1 MATQDELNRAY
12 SEQQERLNSAY
23 AASIAPPAPAPAA
36 PATPKRGAFA
46 EVGTALARGA
56 LVGLPDVLGQA
67 ARFTGAEGTG
77 EQLRGFAKRM
87 GERPDLTLRP
97 EDQGSITNFF
107 AQGAEQIAPAL
118 APVAAVAG
126 LVAAAP
132 VSVPAAVTIGG
143 GALGGGAL
151 FGLAAG
157 QETLDKAKAA
167 GVDPKTAQ
175 EAANLNAL
183 QTAATQTALG
193 VIGGNLFSRGATA
206 ASKLVGRQAP
216 ALADDVLGQMA
227 GTSGVLKPFLKELPL
242 ATAEAVATGAAQTGL
257 TAQIEKSYGIDDT
270 DALTA
275 MKDSIVPM
283 LSLSAVMAPLGLAG
297 RAMGARSAQK
307 RTAVLEDANSPPE
320 LRQELATQYSDI
332 LAKTHPAEAAEFR
345 KNAELA
351 IKEGQ
356 ALQVDSY
363 LFQPGAVNSLAEQPA
378 AEPLGLPLIND
389 PMIVFPDGSTGR
401 QSQIDEYLAGLPE
414 GERAA
419 ARARMLGMG
428 ERQVPQPPAPD
439 PAAAAALHEQVK
451 AALIAAGE
459 KPAEPLTKAQ
469 FGAEQGLK
477 GQQLAKA
484 YKQYLNDPA
493 TQESIMRA
501 DADRLDAIDAARAA
515 APTPEL
521 NRLVEETAPPPAEPT
536 AMAVALQE
544 ATRRAQE
551 DAAYNTREAQV
562 VREREAIANITRGEE
577 QARAALAGEVRPD
590 PNAPKIG
597 TELARD
603 LEAAQA
609 ADSVAWRKQDIAR
622 INKALEAAGV
632 TKAKTYDDQIAALQ
646 KAVDEQKS
654 QTVTGDRLRMVLD
667 RWVAERPVPPA
678 PAAPEIPVTA
688 GRMSAAPPPQAEA
701 LAATAGENL
710 PQPAPGLTAQPPEV
724 AAAAVAA
731 TAATE
736 NLAPSPHQQMADRF
750 GSIVADFD
758 ARAAQR
764 GLTAVERA
772 QRNKAAQHQQEL
784 LTLREEGD
792 VLNDAAIAVLSAEA
806 DKLSAPLSRRL
817 EGDSTGVARPELIAP
832 TGKLVDTLGNI
843 QRAGAEDWS
852 RKLAAELAPLVGDV
866 DIVRAG
872 SHPVAMGEY
881 NRVTRKLSVFE
892 GAESEHTLLHEAVHA
907 ATMNGLDRAETML
920 FPRDQNEA
928 RMRKSYKDLE
938 AVRKEAMRG
947 ADAKKQYGLM
957 DVHEFVAELDSNP
970 DFRQYLKDQGDN
982 KSLWKRT
989 IEAIRGLLGL
999 STDTRAALERAID
1012 ARNELYGALRAQREF
1027 DRSPAGAVAA
1037 TERTV
1042 ANLTRMADSDTLA
1055 ERLSVKRLPRA
1066 VYEAMMGW
1074 KTLDFIAGGL
1084 DAWPEMRRAGVA
1096 QAVNAY
1102 RAARDAKRVISERI
1116 SDSLGR
1122 YTTHGE
1128 HVLRKTK
1135 DPRATNIEMM
1145 TIAGE
1150 SSILGSDYRKNFS
1163 DNLKAGRKLDAA
1175 DKATVDDLHRR
1186 FTQLQRAHPELAKSL
1201 VEGEQQGRKMLIEKT
1216 ANLAKMTLEA
1226 HSGVT
1231 QRLEAELA
1239 RMAPTDAARAR
1250 LEVQLQQSRR
1260 EGALAAAHARL
1271 LDVEDKSLRKAQ
1283 NTDTYKFLDGASA
1296 TLDARLAAMFKA
1308 VSEMP
1313 EGSALRSEMGEV
1325 ARAYY
1330 SQVNNPYFSLG
1341 RDGDY
1346 FVKVKFQN
1354 MDAATQQRI
1363 QAAAREAGKII
1374 GSLTGPNAKDHA
1386 FFRVETLEQAAALR
1400 RRIEQAGGAKVDR
1413 TQSAAGRLADRDM
1426 ASAAGITPALRQLR
1440 TRLDDMVD
1448 SDPRF
1453 QGPAGREAAAEMKK
1467 VIERQLLSMLPET
1480 SVRSAKMRR
1489 EGVPGYDADFYG
1501 NFARRAAGHSMDMA
1515 NLYTSRAFG
1524 DALRQLDESVDT
1536 LNRGTDLE
1544 TAARAQV
1551 VANEVRKRYANSMK
1565 PVENETISLIN
1576 SFGHSF
1582 YLAMSP
1588 AHIIRTFSQP
1598 FQRVVPFIGGRYGH
1612 VRAAAEMAR
1621 ATGTAL
1627 KIVQNTIARGWE
1639 EGGLRGVANTGIN
1652 FDGMNLSAADRM
1664 FLEEMHDR
1672 GIFKL
1677 GQAQRLQHAITGG
1690 SQLQRDVAAM
1700 AAMTTQY
1707 AEMANRVSAGLAAFR
1722 LASKDGRM
1730 SREAAMDWA
1739 VKAINNGMDN
1749 FDPDNTARKIGRHGF
1764 AGQITPLMTQFMNYQ
1779 LQFTQQLVRTVHD
1792 GYFGRDKSA
1801 EGLARSK
1808 AARKEFA
1815 GLMATSALISGLLGL
1830 PFANALAG
1838 AYNWLTKDENDPR
1851 DVRNDIRNYLNTT
1864 LGTGAGNL
1872 MARGL
1877 GEAINLDTSTFG
1889 AQDLLPGSNF
1899 LVDRRKFEDV
1909 MADQST
1915 ALMGPALNAGVDIL
1929 TGLNKISEGNVIKGV
1944 EQMLPSGLRPY
1955 YKAAQLAGVVGPGGY
1970 TDAKGNPLPMAEPT
1984 DWEIMLQGLG
1994 FRSADK
2000 ARRDE
2005 AVFAANTNE
2014 MLLNRRKTKLND
2026 QLYKAITQ
2034 GTGTVEEAAEAIRE
2048 FNAANPLQ
2056 PLTDPMAAVRRR
2068 IMENAMGQF
2077 AGLGTP
2083 VTRRQIPVRWEEVGF
2098 ARPEE

>member
-1 MATQDELNRAY
+1 MAIDQEAADRAY
-12 SEQQERLNSAY
+12 RAQQDAFDAAY
-23 AASIAPPAPAPAA
+23 AASQRPPAPAA
-36 PATPKRGAFA
+36 PPPAPEKRGAFT
-46 EVGTALARGA
+46 EIGTALARGA
-56 LVGLPDVLGQA
+56 LVGLPDVAGQA
-67 ARFTGAEGTG
+67 LRFAGAEGTG
-77 EQLRGFAKRM
+77 QQLRGFAKRM
-87 GERPDLTLRP
+87 EARPDLTLRP
-97 EDQGSITNFF
+97 EDQNAVTNFF

-167 GVDPKTAQ
+167 GIDPKVAQ

-183 QTAATQTALG
+183 QTTATQTALG

-242 ATAEAVATGAAQTGL
+242 STAEAVATGAAQTGL

-283 LSLSAVMAPLGLAG
+283 LSLSAAMAPLGLAG

-307 RTAVLEDANSPPE
+307 RTQVLGDANTAPE
-320 LRQELATQYSDI
+320 LRTELANQYADV
-332 LAKTHPAEAAEFR
+332 LAKSHPAGAAEFR

-356 ALQVDSY
+356 PLDVNAS
-363 LFQPGAVNSLAEQPA
+363 LFQPGAVQSLAEQPT
-378 AEPLGLPLIND
+378 ETLGLPFISR
-389 PMIVFPDGSTGR
+389 PATMVVFPDGSVGTHADAER
-401 QSQIDEYLAGLPE
+401 YIADLPE
-414 GERAA
+414 NERVA
-419 ARARMLGMG
+419 ARARLLGTG
-428 ERQVPQPPAPD
+428 ERQVAPPPAPD
-439 PAAAAALHEQVK
+439 PAAVVALHEQVK
-451 AALIAAGE
+451 AALVAAGE
-459 KPAEPLTKAQ
+459 KPAEPMTRAQ

-477 GQQLAKA
+477 GQQLSKA
-484 YKQYLNDPA
+484 YKQYLADPA

-501 DADRLDAIDAARAA
+501 DADRLEAIDTARAA
-515 APTPEL
+515 EPAPEL
-521 NRLVEETAPPPAEPT
+521 NRLVDEAAPPQSEPT
-536 AMAVALQE
+536 TMAVALQE

-551 DAAYNTREAQV
+551 DRAFAAREAQV
-562 VREREAIANITRGEE
+562 ARERDAIANITRGEE
-577 QARAALAGEVRPD
+577 QARAALEGEVRPD
-590 PNAPKIG
+590 PNAPKLG
-597 TELARD
+597 VELERD
-603 LEAAQA
+603 LAAA
-609 ADSVAWRKQDIAR
+609 AETEGVAWRKQDVALV
-622 INKALEAAGV
+622 NKALEKAGV

-646 KAVDEQKS
+646 KAVDAQKK

-667 RWVAERPVPPA
+667 RWVAERPVAPEPA
-678 PAAPEIPVTA
+678 AAPEAPTTA
-688 GRMSAAPPPQAEA
+688 GRMSAAPSPQVEA
-701 LAATAGENL
+701 IAAAAGENL
-710 PQPAPGLTAQPPEV
+710 PQPAPGLSEPPSP
-724 AAAAVAA
+724 ATIAAVAELPDM
-731 TAATE
+731 TA
-736 NLAPSPHQQMADRF
+736 SPHQQMADRF
-750 GSIVADFD
+750 GSIVASYD
-758 ARAAQR
+758 AREAQR

-784 LTLREEGD
+784 LALREEGD
-792 VLNDAAIAVLSAEA
+792 VLNDAAITVLNAEA
-806 DKLSAPLSRRL
+806 AKLSAPLSRRL

-852 RKLAAELAPLVGDV
+852 RKLAAELTPLVGDV

-872 SHPVAMGEY
+872 RHPVAMGEY

-920 FPRDQNEA
+920 FPSNQAEA
-928 RMRKSYKDLE
+928 RMRKAYKEMD

-970 DFRQYLKDQGDN
+970 DFRQYLKEQGDN

-989 IEAIRGLLGL
+989 VEAIRNLLGL
-999 STDTRAALERAID
+999 GVDSRAALERAID

-1042 ANLTRMADSDTLA
+1042 ANLVKMADSDTFA
-1055 ERLSVKRLPRA
+1055 ERLSMKRLPRA
-1066 VYEAMMGW
+1066 MYEAMMGW

-1116 SDSLGR
+1116 TDSLGR

-1135 DPRATNIEMM
+1135 DPRGVNYDMAY
-1145 TIAGE
+1145 IAGE
-1150 SSILGSDYRKNFS
+1150 ATIRGVDYRKNFA

-1175 DKATVDDLHRR
+1175 DKAAVDDIHRR

-1216 ANLAKMTLEA
+1216 ANLARMLLEA

-1260 EGALAAAHARL
+1260 EGALAATHARG
-1271 LDVEDKSLRKAQ
+1271 LDIGDKALGKAQ
-1283 NTDTYKFLDGASA
+1283 NTDAYRFLDGASA
-1296 TLDARLAAMFKA
+1296 ALDSRLAAMFKA

-1330 SQVNNPYFSLG
+1330 SQVRDPYFSLG

-1354 MDAATQQRI
+1354 MDAAAQRRI
-1363 QAAAREAGKII
+1363 QEAARAAGKVI
-1374 GSLTGPNAKDHA
+1374 GSLTGPDAKDYA

-1400 RRIEQAGGAKVDR
+1400 RRIEQAGGASVDR
-1413 TQSAAGRLADRDM
+1413 SQTAAGRLADRDM
-1426 ASAAGITPALRQLR
+1426 ANAAGITPALRQLR
-1440 TRLDDMVD
+1440 GRLDDMVD

-1453 QGPAGREAAAEMKK
+1453 QGPAGREAAAAMKQA
-1467 VIERQLLSMLPET
+1467 IERQLLSMLPET

-1501 NFARRAAGHSMDMA
+1501 NFARRAAGHAMDTA

-1524 DALRQLDESVDT
+1524 DALRQLDESVGV
-1536 LNRGTDLE
+1536 LNRGADLE
-1544 TAARAQV
+1544 TADRAQV

-1565 PVENETISLIN
+1565 PVENEAISLIN

-1612 VRAAAEMAR
+1612 VRAATEMAK

-1627 KIVQNTIARGWE
+1627 RIVQNTIAQGWS
-1639 EGGLRGVANTGIN
+1639 EGGLRGVANTGVN
-1652 FDGMNLSAADRM
+1652 FDGMNLSAPDRA
-1664 FLEEMHDR
+1664 FLEEMRDR
-1672 GIFKL
+1672 GVFKL

-1690 SQLQRDVAAM
+1690 SQLQRDVAAL

-1749 FDPDNTARKIGRHGF
+1749 FDPDNTARLIGRNGF
-1764 AGQITPLMTQFMNYQ
+1764 AGQVTPLLTQFMNYQ

-1792 GYFGRDKSA
+1792 GYFGRDNTP
-1801 EGLARSK
+1801 EGQARAK
-1808 AARKEFA
+1808 AARKEFG
-1815 GLMATSALISGLLGL
+1815 GLMATSAMISGLLGL

-1838 AYNWLTKDENDPR
+1838 AYNWLTEDENDPR
-1851 DVRNDIRNYLNTT
+1851 DVRTDIRHYLDST
-1864 LGTGAGNL
+1864 LGTGVGSL

-1877 GEAINLDTSTFG
+1877 GEAVNLDTSTFG

-1909 MADQST
+1909 MADQSQ
-1915 ALMGPALNAGVDIL
+1915 ALMGPALNAGLDVL
-1929 TGLNKISEGNVIKGV
+1929 TGMNKIAEGNVIKGV
-1944 EQMLPSGLRPY
+1944 EQMLPSGLKPY
-1955 YKAAQLAGVVGPGGY
+1955 YKAAQMAGLIGPGGY
-1970 TDAKGNPLPMAEPT
+1970 TDPKGNPAPMAPPT
-1984 DWEIMLQGLG
+1984 DWEIALQGLG
-1994 FRSADK
+1994 FRSATK

-2005 AVFAANTNE
+2005 EVYAANTND
-2014 MLLNRRKTKLND
+2014 MLLNKRKAKLND
-2026 QLYKAITQ
+2026 QLYKAVTQ
-2034 GTGTVEEAAEAIRE
+2034 GLSPAEAIAAIVE
-2048 FNAANPLQ
+2048 FNTANPMQ
-2056 PLTDPMAAVRRR
+2056 PITDPAAAVRRR
-2068 IMENAMGQF
+2068 IMENAIGM
-2077 AGLGTP
+2077 ATGLGTAL
-2083 VTRRQIPVRWEEVGF
+2083 TRRQAAVRLQESGF
-2098 ARPEE
+2098 AGGEE

>member
-1 MATQDELNRAY
+1 MATQDELDRAY
-12 SEQQERLNSAY
+12 RDQQSRLNAAYSA
-23 AASIAPPAPAPAA
+23 SQNPAPAPAA
-36 PATPKRGAFA
+36 PVAPKRGAFA

-56 LVGLPDVLGQA
+56 LVGLPEVAGQA
-67 ARFTGAEGTG
+67 LRFAGAEETGA
-77 EQLRGFAKRM
+77 QLRGFAKRM
-87 GERPDLTLRP
+87 EARPDLTLRP

-107 AQGAEQIAPAL
+107 AQGAEQVAPAL

-157 QETLDKAKAA
+157 QDTLDKAKAA
-167 GVDPKTAQ
+167 GVDPKVAQ

-183 QTAATQTALG
+183 QTTATQTALG

-206 ASKLVGRQAP
+206 AGKIVGRQAP

-270 DALTA
+270 TALQA
-275 MKDSIVPM
+275 MGDSIVPM

-307 RTAVLEDANSPPE
+307 RTAVLEDANAAPE
-320 LRQELATQYSDI
+320 LRTELANQYAAV

-356 ALQVDSY
+356 PLDVNAS
-363 LFQPGAVNSLAEQPA
+363 LFQPGAIQSLAEQPA

-414 GERAA
+414 GDRAA

-428 ERQVPQPPAPD
+428 ERQVAPPPAPD
-439 PAAAAALHEQVK
+439 PAAVAALHEQVK
-451 AALIAAGE
+451 AALVAAGE

-477 GQQLAKA
+477 GQQLDKA
-484 YKQYLNDPA
+484 YKQYLADPA
-493 TQESIMRA
+493 TRESIMRA
-501 DADRLDAIDAARAA
+501 DADRLEAIDAARAA
-515 APTPEL
+515 EPAPEL
-521 NRLVEETAPPPAEPT
+521 NRLVDEAAPPQSEPT
-536 AMAVALQE
+536 TMAIALQE

-551 DAAYNTREAQV
+551 DAAYGTRETRVA
-562 VREREAIANITRGEE
+562 REREAIANIARGEE

-590 PNAPKIG
+590 PNAPKLG
-597 TELARD
+597 VELARD
-603 LEAAQA
+603 LEAAQS
-609 ADSVAWRKQDIAR
+609 ADDTPWRKQDLALV
-622 INKALEAAGV
+622 NKALEKAGV
-632 TKAKTYDDQIAALQ
+632 TKAKTYEEQIAALQ
-646 KAVDEQKS
+646 KAVDDQKKP
-654 QTVTGDRLRMVLD
+654 TVTGDRLRMVLD
-667 RWVAERPVPPA
+667 RWVAERPVA
-678 PAAPEIPVTA
+678 PEPVAAAPEIPPA
-688 GRMSAAPPPQAEA
+688 ADRLPAAPPPQAEA
-701 LAATAGENL
+701 VAAAAGENL
-710 PQPAPGLTAQPPEV
+710 SQPAPGLAAQSPED
-724 AAAAVAA
+724 AAAAIAI
-731 TAATE
+731 TAPIE
-736 NLAPSPHQQMADRF
+736 NVPPSPHQQMADRF

-832 TGKLVDTLGNI
+832 TGKLADTLANI
-843 QRAGAEDWS
+843 QRAGTEDWS
-852 RKLAAELAPLVGDV
+852 RKLATELAPLVGDV

-872 SHPVAMGEY
+872 SHPTIMGES
-881 NRVTRKLSVFE
+881 NIETRKLSVFD
-892 GAESEHTLLHEAVHA
+892 GAESEHTLLHEAVHF
-907 ATMNGLDRAETML
+907 ATMAGLNRAETML
-920 FPRDQNEA
+920 FPSNQAEA

-947 ADAKKQYGLM
+947 EGAKNQYGLM

-970 DFRQYLKDQGDN
+970 DFRQYLKDHGTN

-999 STDTRAALERAID
+999 SSDTRAALERAID
-1012 ARNELYGALRAQREF
+1012 ARNELYGALRAQKEF
-1027 DRSPAGAVAA
+1027 NRSPAGAIAA

-1042 ANLTRMADSDTLA
+1042 ANLTRMADSDTFA
-1055 ERLSVKRLPRA
+1055 ERLSMKRLPRA
-1066 VYEAMMGW
+1066 MYEAMMGW

-1102 RAARDAKRVISERI
+1102 RAARDAKRVINERI
-1116 SDSLGR
+1116 TDSLGR

-1135 DPRATNIEMM
+1135 DARNLDYEMSF
-1145 TIAGE
+1145 IAGE
-1150 SSILGSDYRKNFS
+1150 STIRGSDYRKNFA

-1175 DKATVDDLHRR
+1175 DKATVDAIHRR
-1186 FTQLQRAHPELAKSL
+1186 FTQLQRTHPELAKSL
-1201 VEGEQQGRKMLIEKT
+1201 VEGEQHGRKMLVEKT
-1216 ANLAKMTLEA
+1216 ANLARMLLES

-1250 LEVQLQQSRR
+1250 LEAQLQQSRR
-1260 EGALAAAHARL
+1260 EGALAASHARG
-1271 LDVEDKSLRKAQ
+1271 LDIGDPALRKAV
-1283 NTDTYKFLDGASA
+1283 NTDAYRFLDGASS
-1296 TLDARLAAMFKA
+1296 TLDARLASMFKA

-1313 EGSALRSEMGEV
+1313 EGSALRNEMAEV

-1330 SQVNNPYFSLG
+1330 SQVNAPYFSLG
-1341 RDGDY
+1341 RDGEY

-1354 MDAATQQRI
+1354 MDPATQQRV
-1363 QAAAREAGKII
+1363 QAAARAAGKVI
-1374 GSLTGPNAKDHA
+1374 GNLTGPNAKDFA

-1426 ASAAGITPALRQLR
+1426 ASAAGISPALRQLR
-1440 TRLDDMVD
+1440 ARLDDMVD

-1480 SVRSAKMRR
+1480 SVRSAKMQR
-1489 EGVPGYDADFYG
+1489 EGVPGYNADFYG
-1501 NFARRAAGHSMDMA
+1501 SFARRAAGHAMDTS

-1524 DALRQLDESVDT
+1524 DALRQLDESVER
-1536 LNRGTDLE
+1536 LNRGADLE
-1544 TAARAQV
+1544 TANRAQV

-1565 PVENETISLIN
+1565 PVENELISLAG

-1582 YLAMSP
+1582 YLAASMG
-1588 AHIIRTFSQP
+1588 HIIRTFSQP

-1612 VRAAAEMAR
+1612 VRAAGALALAN
-1621 ATGTAL
+1621 ATSL
-1627 KIVQNTIARGWE
+1627 RIIQNTIAKGWD
-1639 EGGLRGVANTGIN
+1639 EGGMRGVANAGIN
-1652 FDGMNLSAADRM
+1652 LDGVNLSAADRA

-1672 GIFKL
+1672 GVFKL
-1677 GQAQRLQHAITGG
+1677 GQAQRLQQAITGG
-1690 SQLQRDVAAM
+1690 SQLQRDVTALM
-1700 AAMTTQY
+1700 AMTTQL
-1707 AEMANRVSAGLAAFR
+1707 AEATNRMSAGLAAFR

-1730 SREAAMDWA
+1730 TRESAMDWA
-1739 VKAINNGMDN
+1739 AKAINNGMDN
-1749 FDPDNTARKIGRHGF
+1749 FDPDNTARMIGRHGF
-1764 AGQITPLMTQFMNYQ
+1764 AGPVTPLMTQFMNYQ
-1779 LQFTQQLVRTVHD
+1779 LQFTQQLVRTVTD
-1792 GYFGRDKSA
+1792 GFFGRDQSA
-1801 EGLARSK
+1801 EGKVRAKEAR
-1808 AARKEFA
+1808 REFG
-1815 GLMATSALISGLLGL
+1815 GLMATTSLISGLLGL

-1838 AYNWLTKDENDPR
+1838 AYNWLTEDENDPR
-1851 DVRNDIRNYLNTT
+1851 DVRSDIRNYLDKTV
-1864 LGTGAGNL
+1864 GTGVGGL

-1877 GEAINLDTSTFG
+1877 GDMANVDTTTFG
-1889 AQDLLPGSNF
+1889 AQDLLPGTNF
-1899 LVDRRKFEDV
+1899 LVDRRKFEDA
-1909 MADQST
+1909 MADQSQ
-1915 ALMGPALNAGVDIL
+1915 ALLGPALGAGLDIL
-1929 TGLNKISEGNVIKGV
+1929 TGLHKISEGNVIKGV
-1944 EQMLPSGLRPY
+1944 EQMLPTGLRTY
-1955 YKAAQLAGVVGPGGY
+1955 YKAAQLAGAVGPGGY

-1984 DWEIMLQGLG
+1984 DWEVTLQALG
-1994 FRSADK
+1994 FRSANK

-2005 AVFAANTNE
+2005 DVFAANTNE
-2014 MLLNRRKTKLND
+2014 MLLNKRKAKLND

-2034 GTGTVEEAAEAIRE
+2034 DAGTVEEAAAAIRD
-2048 FNAANPLQ
+2048 FNAANPMQ
-2056 PLTDPMAAVRRR
+2056 PLVDPMAAVRRR

-2083 VTRRQIPVRWEEVGF
+2083 VTRREIPVRWEEVG
-2098 ARPEE
+2098 RLDE